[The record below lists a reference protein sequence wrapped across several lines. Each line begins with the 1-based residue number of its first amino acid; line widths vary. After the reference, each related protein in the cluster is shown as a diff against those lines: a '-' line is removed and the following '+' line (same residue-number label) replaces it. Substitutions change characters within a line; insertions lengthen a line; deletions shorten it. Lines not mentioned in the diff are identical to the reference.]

1 MTDSKIL
8 VYFIIPFFFI
18 MCKPQK
24 SEENDKDN
32 QLSIPGVRTC
42 FWSRGPV
49 SSDPYINIAYPDAG
63 VFYWSAVFTIPKG
76 AKLEL
81 EGEFPH
87 SRYMSFISYDGRGIP
102 QESIADY
109 LIDADSGN
117 QNPFLEGA
125 DRTSTKRSYKV
136 EIKNQSAPSLQ
147 AEGIKLLKP
156 SLEDQIDLKSRIQN
170 TLHAPAYGRGQ
181 QSVIYRIYVPDKGT
195 DETGDVGLPSPILT
209 MADGTVYKGSEACRL
224 LKTKQPIQ
232 IKPDAVGITMEKYY
246 EITNIKNRP
255 FAHPATNPPTWY
267 LQYDRKFLI
276 GMYTGEMPDSPR
288 KSTGGFYPN
297 VDNNYIRTF
306 INRKFGK
313 VFVLNGKIPKTPK
326 TWNGNEKMT
335 NEELVYWSL
344 CSVQG
349 FANTRV
355 NDCFFDEQVPVN
367 ENGEFVVV
375 VSRKEDRPRNAR
387 VECGYGWLPIAD
399 DGDGV
404 NDEDIGVLQIRN
416 LLASPDFKHSIQNI
430 KQIGT
435 EKEVMGEYFPRSFYT
450 SKEAF
455 EAFFPCYPEIKN

>member
-1 MTDSKIL
+1 
-8 VYFIIPFFFI
+8 
-18 MCKPQK
+18 MCKPPK
-24 SEENDKDN
+24 EEKMAKTTS
-32 QLSIPGVRTC
+32 SIPGARTC

-102 QESIADY
+102 QESMADY
-109 LIDADSGN
+109 LIDARQGSK
-117 QNPFLEGA
+117 NPFLNGA
-125 DRTSTKRSYKV
+125 DRTSVRRSYKI
-136 EIKNQSAPSLQ
+136 EIKNQPAPSLQ
-147 AEGIKLLKP
+147 SEGIKLLKP
-156 SLEDQIDLKSRIQN
+156 ILENQINLKTRIQN
-170 TLHAPAYGRGQ
+170 TLHAPAYGKGQ
-181 QSVIYRIYVPDKGT
+181 QSVVYRIYVPDKGT
-195 DETGDVGLPSPILT
+195 DETGNVGLPSPILT
-209 MADGTVYKGSEACRL
+209 MPDGKVYIGAEACQL
-224 LKTKQPIQ
+224 LKTRQSLQ

-246 EITNIKNRP
+246 EITSVKNRP

-276 GMYTGEMPDSPR
+276 GMYTGEMPEKFR

-313 VFVLNGKIPKTPK
+313 VFILRGKIPKTPK
-326 TWNGNEKMT
+326 TWNGNKEMT
-335 NEELVYWSL
+335 EAELVYWSL

-349 FANTRV
+349 FAITRV
-355 NDCFFDEQVPVN
+355 NDCLFDEQIPIN
-367 ENGEFVVV
+367 ENGEFFIV
-375 VSRKEDRPRNAR
+375 VSREEDRPRNAR
-387 VECGYGWLPIAD
+387 LKCGFGWLPLSN
-399 DGDGV
+399 DGDGI
-404 NDEDIGVLQIRN
+404 NDEDIGILQIRN
-416 LLASPDFKHSIQNI
+416 LLAAPDFKHAIQNI

-435 EKEVMGEYFPRSFYT
+435 EEEIMGDYFPRSFYT

-455 EAFFPCYPEIKN
+455 EAFFPCYPEIK

>member
-1 MTDSKIL
+1 MRNFSIL
-8 VYFIIPFFFI
+8 AYLLISFLFT
-18 MCKPQK
+18 MCKSPK
-24 SEENDKDN
+24 EEKMAKITS
-32 QLSIPGVRTC
+32 SIPGARTC

-109 LIDADSGN
+109 LIDARPGSK
-117 QNPFLEGA
+117 NPFLKGA
-125 DRTSTKRSYKV
+125 DRNSVRRSYKI
-136 EIKNQSAPSLQ
+136 EIKNQPAPSLQ

-156 SLEDQIDLKSRIQN
+156 ILENQINLKTRIQN
-170 TLHAPAYGRGQ
+170 TLHAPAYGKGQ
-181 QSVIYRIYVPDKGT
+181 QSVVYRIYVPDKGT
-195 DETGDVGLPSPILT
+195 DETGDVGLPSLILT
-209 MADGTVYKGSEACRL
+209 MLDGKVYIGAEACQL
-224 LKTKQPIQ
+224 LKTRQSLQ

-246 EITNIKNRP
+246 EITNIENRS

-276 GMYTGEMPDSPR
+276 GMYTGEMPEKVR

-313 VFVLNGKIPKTPK
+313 VFVLHGKIPKTPK
-326 TWNGNEKMT
+326 TWNGNKEMT
-335 NEELVYWSL
+335 EGELVYWSL

-349 FANTRV
+349 FVITRV
-355 NDCFFDEQVPVN
+355 NDCLFDEQIPVN
-367 ENGEFVVV
+367 ENGEFFIV
-375 VSRKEDRPRNAR
+375 VSREEDRPRNAR
-387 VECGYGWLPIAD
+387 LECGFGWLPLSD
-399 DGDGV
+399 DGDGI
-404 NDEDIGVLQIRN
+404 NDKDIGVLQIRN
-416 LLASPDFKHSIQNI
+416 LLAAPDFKNAIQNI

-435 EKEVMGEYFPRSFYT
+435 EEEIMGDYFPRSFYT

-455 EAFFPCYPEIKN
+455 EAFFPCYPEIR

>member
-1 MTDSKIL
+1 MRNFSIL
-8 VYFIIPFFFI
+8 AYLLISFLFI
-18 MCKPQK
+18 MCKSPK
-24 SEENDKDN
+24 EEKTAKTTS
-32 QLSIPGVRTC
+32 SIPGARTC

-87 SRYMSFISYDGRGIP
+87 SRYMSFISYNGRGIP
-102 QESIADY
+102 QESMADY
-109 LIDADSGN
+109 LIDARQGSK
-117 QNPFLEGA
+117 NPFLNGA
-125 DRTSTKRSYKV
+125 DRTSVRRSYKI
-136 EIKNQSAPSLQ
+136 EIKNQPAPSLQ
-147 AEGIKLLKP
+147 SEGIKLLKP
-156 SLEDQIDLKSRIQN
+156 ILENQINLKTRIQN
-170 TLHAPAYGRGQ
+170 TLHAPAYGKGQ
-181 QSVIYRIYVPDKGT
+181 QSVVYRIYVPDKGT

-209 MADGTVYKGSEACRL
+209 MPDGKVYIGAEACQL
-224 LKTKQPIQ
+224 LKTRQPLQ

-246 EITNIKNRP
+246 EITSVKNRP

-267 LQYDRKFLI
+267 MQYDRKFLI
-276 GMYTGEMPDSPR
+276 GMYTGEMPEKVR

-313 VFVLNGKIPKTPK
+313 VFILRGKIPKTPK
-326 TWNGNEKMT
+326 TWNGNKEMT
-335 NEELVYWSL
+335 EAELVYWSL

-349 FANTRV
+349 FAITRV
-355 NDCFFDEQVPVN
+355 NDCLFDEQIPIN
-367 ENGEFVVV
+367 ENGEFFIV
-375 VSRKEDRPRNAR
+375 VSREEDRPRNAR
-387 VECGYGWLPIAD
+387 LKCGFGWLPLSN
-399 DGDGV
+399 DGDGI

-416 LLASPDFKHSIQNI
+416 LLAAPDFKHAIQNI

-435 EKEVMGEYFPRSFYT
+435 EEEIMGDYFPRSFYT

-455 EAFFPCYPEIKN
+455 EAFFPCYPEIK